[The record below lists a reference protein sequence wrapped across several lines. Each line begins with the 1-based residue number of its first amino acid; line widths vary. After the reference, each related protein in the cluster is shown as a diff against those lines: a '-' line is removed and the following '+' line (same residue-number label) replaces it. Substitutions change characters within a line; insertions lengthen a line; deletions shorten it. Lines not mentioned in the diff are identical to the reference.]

1 MADYSTTYAE
11 ILGYFDVAIAALE
24 VFSPED
30 KKVDPKPPTI
40 ILGPGKRPPPEF
52 PDSSPKLKRM
62 KTEAQRQEATEEI
75 ICSKAIASGEVFEAA
90 L

>member
-1 MADYSTTYAE
+1 MLLRGAYYRLLHYAE

-40 ILGPGKRPPPEF
+40 ILGPGKHLPPEL
-52 PDSSPKLKRM
+52 PDDPPKLKRM
-62 KTEAQRQEATEEI
+62 KTEAQSQESTGEI
-75 ICSKAIASGEVFEAA
+75 VC
-90 L
+90 